1 MKIARVLF
9 ISYTLTLFL
18 QFIIF
23 LFLREKMDPT
33 YQLAFTDFSFSDFLI
48 NYEAGFIRR
57 GLIGEM
63 LLYAY
68 SNWGINIG
76 NTILWSCIISTIML
90 IALVIF
96 LFKKKGLSFFILPTV
111 VLLGGFAMNRLTLYR
126 RDAIMLLL
134 IFAAIY
140 FYRCTLYNRDFRRI
154 TNYFLFNLFCTLT
167 ILIHEASFFCFVPFL
182 FLHHITITKNS
193 DILKSISRTLIFFL
207 PAVLTITATVIFK
220 GDERSAYEIWNSWTP
235 YFMENYGQT
244 LPMGQGVEALSWN
257 SSTTFEFH
265 LRTNYLEPII
275 NHVPRVFAWC
285 IIFFFT
291 FYLCVNV
298 NRIKL
303 FNYEKKVNQNF
314 LTTTLLITFISLLP
328 MFTVLSCDLRRV
340 TIYWTITSFFI
351 YALLEDTLPTQTT
364 TFVSCCVEKI
374 NRFFENSKILKSK
387 LFYVIV
393 ALTII
398 CPFAAFPMPKA
409 LFTSVLGN
417 IYSLIKTFLSLA

>member
-1 MKIARVLF
+1 
-9 ISYTLTLFL
+9 
-18 QFIIF
+18 
-23 LFLREKMDPT
+23 
-33 YQLAFTDFSFSDFLI
+33 
-48 NYEAGFIRR
+48 
-57 GLIGEM
+57 M
-63 LLYAY
+63 LL
-68 SNWGINIG
+68 
-76 NTILWSCIISTIML
+76 
-90 IALVIF
+90 F
-96 LFKKKGLSFFILPTV
+96 
-111 VLLGGFAMNRLTLYR
+111 
-126 RDAIMLLL
+126 

-140 FYRCTLYNRDFRRI
+140 FYRYTLYNRDFRRI

-182 FLHHITITKNS
+182 FLHFLHHITITKNS
-193 DILKSISRTLIFFL
+193 NILKSISSTLIFFL

-220 GDERSAYEIWNSWTP
+220 GDERSANEIWNSWTP
-235 YFMENYGQT
+235 YFVENYGQT

-257 SSTTFEFH
+257 SSTTFKFH

-275 NHVPRVFAWC
+275 NHVPRVFVWY

-303 FNYEKKVNQNF
+303 FKYEKKVNSNF
-314 LTTTLLITFISLLP
+314 LTTTLLVTFISLLP

-340 TIYWTITSFFI
+340 IIYWTITSFFI
-351 YALLEDTLPTQTT
+351 YALLEDTIPAKKT
-364 TFVSCCVEKI
+364 TFVSYCAEKI

-393 ALTII
+393 ALTIV

-409 LFTSVLGN
+409 IFTSVIGN
-417 IYSLIKTFLSLA
+417 IYTLIKTLFSLL